1 MRQVAERSGVSVS
14 TVSKA
19 LRDDPSLPES
29 RCRQIK
35 KMAAS
40 MGYRPHP
47 LVSTLMAQLHHY
59 RRRSDPHSIA
69 WIDLWHGEEEKEPVM
84 ETRGILD
91 GARRRAEELG
101 YRIEVYRMEKDFSTP
116 EQLSRCLAARGQ
128 WGVIFPPVPASCRHY
143 SFDLRGLTAVTI
155 GTSLL
160 SPIMHRVS
168 PSHFQGGVLAFRALQ
183 RLGFRRI
190 GIALSPSMNDRVEGK
205 WLGAFLSSQAT
216 GGRMPRLKPLIA
228 PTHDLRTHAK
238 WLQKERPEA
247 VLAAEEYDWKR
258 ICMELRLA
266 RPSLGWLMLRQSA
279 GRKAGGLGRLDY
291 RPEQLGQ
298 AALETVVSQIQR
310 NERGEP
316 SVPRTVLIEAEWIAN

>member
-1 MRQVAERSGVSVS
+1 
-14 TVSKA
+14 
-19 LRDDPSLPES
+19 
-29 RCRQIK
+29 
-35 KMAAS
+35 
-40 MGYRPHP
+40 
-47 LVSTLMAQLHHY
+47 
-59 RRRSDPHSIA
+59 
-69 WIDLWHGEEEKEPVM
+69 
-84 ETRGILD
+84 
-91 GARRRAEELG
+91 
-101 YRIEVYRMEKDFSTP
+101 
-116 EQLSRCLAARGQ
+116 
-128 WGVIFPPVPASCRHY
+128 
-143 SFDLRGLTAVTI
+143 
-155 GTSLL
+155 
-160 SPIMHRVS
+160 
-168 PSHFQGGVLAFRALQ
+168 
-183 RLGFRRI
+183 
-190 GIALSPSMNDRVEGK
+190 MNDRVEGK

-266 RPSLGWLMLRQSA
+266 RPALGWLMLRQSA